1 MVMSMLLLNLLS
13 LNELDREMTQE
24 LLSKDE
30 KRKSLASTVSMRS
43 NGRRIVE
50 WMLSIL
56 ENSRDLEKDV
66 WAT

>member
-1 MVMSMLLLNLLS
+1 MLLLNLLS
-13 LNELDREMTQE
+13 SNELDREMTRE